1 MVVAIHGGKHLKRRF
16 ELLGDRRKEVYHRLD
31 LRRNDTIKYCQLFEE
46 ILTKGMSAVT
56 LRYGRICILSLKF

>member
-31 LRRNDTIKYCQLFEE
+31 LRRNDTIKYCQLFDE
-46 ILTKGMSAVT
+46 ILTKGMRTVT
-56 LRYGRICILSLKF
+56 LRYDCNCILS